1 MPETKFS
8 WNIMNLQLFSGLQQ
22 TGGGGLRERLRAQ
35 EKRVSTGKRAKSEN
49 KVRTKKQF
57 NKKMSKIT
65 MESVSARP
73 TFANDSSKL

>member
-1 MPETKFS
+1 M
-8 WNIMNLQLFSGLQQ
+8 
-22 TGGGGLRERLRAQ
+22 RAVTSAR
-35 EKRVSTGKRAKSEN
+35 KTRKAKSES

>member
-1 MPETKFS
+1 
-8 WNIMNLQLFSGLQQ
+8 MNFQLFSGLQQ
-22 TGGGGLRERLRAQ
+22 TGGGGGGVARAVTSAR
-35 EKRVSTGKRAKSEN
+35 KTRKAKSES

-65 MESVSARP
+65 MESVSVRP

>member
-1 MPETKFS
+1 
-8 WNIMNLQLFSGLQQ
+8 MNLQLFSGLQQ
-22 TGGGGLRERLRAQ
+22 TGGGGGGVARAVTSAR
-35 EKRVSTGKRAKSEN
+35 KTRKAKSES